1 MFLMDTGEKEFILPQ
16 APTMEKTGR
25 QPKAELLSQLYN
37 RIKGCQKCPLGAT
50 RTNLVFGAGNPNA
63 SVMFIGEAPGY
74 EEDKTGIPF
83 VGRAGKLLDKILAA
97 MKLSREDVYIA
108 NILKCRPPNNR
119 DPLQLEVA
127 KCLPYL
133 EQQIEIISPDII
145 CCLGRISALYLLRL
159 KLPMKLMRGNIYHWK
174 GSIPVIVTYHPAA
187 ILRNPSLK
195 RPLWEDMQR
204 IMKILKEGV

>member
-1 MFLMDTGEKEFILPQ
+1 MRNLLREYLMFLMDTGEKEFILPQ
-16 APTMEKTGR
+16 APAMEKTGR

-174 GSIPVIVTYHPAA
+174 GSIPVIVTYHPC
-187 ILRNPSLK
+187 LLYTSPSP
-195 RPLWEDMQR
+195 RDS
-204 IMKILKEGV
+204 